1 MALVMMI
8 LMTSASLSLHGP
20 LLTAAQKVQGTR
32 RATAAHLFTS
42 VKILQLM
49 ARGLVLFLV
58 WMISM

>member
-1 MALVMMI
+1 MALVMI

-32 RATAAHLFTS
+32 RVTAAHLFTS

-49 ARGLVLFLV
+49 AQGLVLFLV
-58 WMISM
+58 GKISM